1 MTKVTFKGNPV
12 TLRGTEVQV
21 GDTAPDFKVLNNDLE
36 EVTLKDFSGKKK
48 LISVVPSLDTGVC
61 SKQTRTFNEDA
72 AGVDNAV
79 VITIS
84 NDLPFA
90 QKRWC
95 ATEGID
101 NAITLSDHKDLSF
114 GENYGTVMEELR
126 LQARSVFVVDEND
139 KVVYTEYVSEGTNE
153 PDYDKAVEALKSL

>member
-1 MTKVTFKGNPV
+1 MAKVTFKGNPM
-12 TLRGTEVQV
+12 TLKGSEVQT
-21 GDTAPDFKVLNNDLE
+21 GDSAPDFKVLDNNLE

-61 SKQTRTFNEDA
+61 SKQTRKFNEDA
-72 AGVDNAV
+72 ASVDNAV

-95 ATEGID
+95 ANEGID
-101 NAITLSDHKDLSF
+101 NAVTLSDHKDLSF

-139 KVVYTEYVSEGTNE
+139 KVVYVEYVSEGTDE
-153 PDYDKAVEALKSL
+153 PDYSKAVEALKSL